1 MDRKSVV
8 ILIISFVLLMLW
20 FPLVNKLYPPGP
32 PPQRSGTNAVTSTTA
47 PGPTPAPPLPPRA
60 EITPLTTGVLP
71 VANGPETTLTLESKV
86 ARFVVT
92 SHGGGLKRVELT
104 GFPDAVGCSKKNQN
118 ATNFAALN
126 GDAPVPAF
134 ALLGA
139 ASLQDAAPFKLTKT
153 GDTIRAE
160 KQFTNGLVLVKEF
173 QLNATNYLL
182 NATVRLENRTRTP
195 LALPA
200 HELVIGTAT
209 PIGPH
214 DDATKMGLMWFNG
227 AKTEITRETHFANS
241 TLGCIPGTPRREYS
255 SPAGTNYLWAAVF
268 NQFYT
273 IIAMPRQ
280 PASQVIAH
288 RIELPA
294 PSRETLAQDPKTV
307 AQPFGYQTA
316 FAYAATVLAPGA
328 QLEHQFTVFTGP
340 KEYHNLARIGSDFG
354 NGIDLVME
362 FDGFF
367 GFFAKALLLC
377 MNALHTFGLSYGL
390 AIIAITV
397 IIKLT
402 FWPLTNHS
410 TRSMKRMSALQPQMK
425 ALQEKYKDDPK
436 KMNTKLMEFM
446 KENKVSPMSGCLP
459 MVLQIPVFF
468 GFYTMLQSAIE
479 LRGASFLWACD
490 LSQSDTVWMIPG
502 LNFPVNPMPLLM
514 GVTMLIQAGLT
525 PPAPGMDP
533 TQQKIMKYMPLMF
546 MVFLY
551 NFSAGLTLY
560 WTVQNLLTILQMKI
574 TKASDGKTAATASG
588 AVVNPN
594 VSTDPK
600 SGKVT
605 LLKKKKD

>member
-20 FPLVNKLYPPGP
+20 FPLVNRLYPPA
-32 PPQRSGTNAVTSTTA
+32 PPQRAGTNAAASGT
-47 PGPTPAPPLPPRA
+47 TPATAAPPRA
-60 EITPLTTGVLP
+60 DIAPLTPAALP
-71 VANGPETTLTLESKV
+71 AVTGPETTLTLESTV

-104 GFPDAVGCSKKNQN
+104 GFPEAVGCSKQNQN
-118 ATNFAALN
+118 ATNFASLN

-134 ALLGA
+134 ALLGGSA
-139 ASLQDAAPFKLTKT
+139 LQDAAPFKLTKT
-153 GDTIRAE
+153 DDTIRAE

-182 NATVRLENRTRTP
+182 NATVRFENRASTP
-195 LALPA
+195 LVIPA
-200 HELVIGTAT
+200 QELVIGTAT
-209 PIGPH
+209 PISAH
-214 DDATKMGLMWFNG
+214 DDATKMGMMWFNG
-227 AKTEITRETHFANS
+227 TKAEAIREPYYANQ
-241 TLGCIPGTPRREYS
+241 TLGCIPGNPRRDFTG
-255 SPAGTNYLWAAVF
+255 AVVTNAAWAAVF

-273 IIAMPRQ
+273 IIAMPSQ
-280 PASQVIAH
+280 PASQVVTH
-288 RIELPA
+288 RIDLPA
-294 PSRETLAQDPKTV
+294 PSAETLAQDRKAVPH
-307 AQPFGYQTA
+307 PFGYQTA
-316 FAYAATVLAPGA
+316 FAYAPTVLAPGA
-328 QLEHQFTVFTGP
+328 QLERQFTLFTGP
-340 KEYHNLARIGSDFG
+340 KEYKNLARLGSDFG
-354 NGIDLVME
+354 NGIDRVME

-377 MNALHTFGLSYGL
+377 MNALHTLGLPYGL

-446 KENKVSPMSGCLP
+446 KENKVSPMAGCLP

-479 LRGASFLWACD
+479 LRGAKFLWACD

-525 PPAPGMDP
+525 PPSPGMDP

-560 WTVQNLLTILQMKI
+560 WTVQNLLTILQMKV
-574 TKASDGKTAATASG
+574 TKANDGKTAATASG
-588 AVVNPN
+588 AVANPN

-605 LLKKKKD
+605 LLKKKKN